1 LLLINR
7 NKTEFAEICLKARMT
22 GKTNKAPGGTMG
34 GSKSRIKIGI
44 FVASV
49 LAMGI
54 FIGATCGGAETPDL
68 GNNASLHGKGIFPAN
83 NPWNQRIDTAP
94 VDPNSNAIISR
105 FSGAGIHPD
114 FGANWGGGPFG
125 IPYVVVAGTQN
136 KVNISPISFADESD
150 SAPYP
155 IPANAPIEGGS
166 QSTGDRHV
174 IVLDRDNWILYELYN
189 AYPNGDGSWRADSA
203 AIFDLNS
210 NHLRPDGWTSADAA
224 GLPILPG
231 LVRYDEVYEQKAIH
245 HAIRFTLQK
254 TRKAYVHPA
263 THFASSLTD
272 QSYPPMGARFRLRAD
287 FNISGFSPANQVIL
301 QAMKTY
307 GLILADNGS
316 NLYISGAPDS
326 RWDDGDLNALK
337 SISAVH
343 FEMIQLGY
351 ASEPSAPADTQ
362 APAPP
367 ENLRIL

>member
-1 LLLINR
+1 
-7 NKTEFAEICLKARMT
+7 
-22 GKTNKAPGGTMG
+22 MG
-34 GSKSRIKIGI
+34 GSKSRIKLGI
-44 FVASV
+44 FIASV
-49 LAMGI
+49 LLMII
-54 FIGATCGGAETPDL
+54 FMGATWGGAETPDL

-83 NPWNQRIDTAP
+83 NPWNQWIDTAP

-125 IPYVVVAGTQN
+125 IPYVVVSGTQN
-136 KVNISPISFADESD
+136 KVNISPISYADESD
-150 SAPYP
+150 SGPYP

-174 IVLDRDNWILYELYN
+174 IVLDRDNWILYEIYN
-189 AYPNGDGSWRADSA
+189 AHPNGDGSWRADSA
-203 AIFDLNS
+203 AKFDLNS

-245 HAIRFTLQK
+245 HAIRFTLQN

-263 THFASSLTD
+263 THYASNLTD
-272 QSYPPMGARFRLRAD
+272 QSYPPMGARFRLKAG

-337 SISAVH
+337 NISAGN

-351 ASEPSAPADTQ
+351 ASEPSAPADNQ

>member
-1 LLLINR
+1 M
-7 NKTEFAEICLKARMT
+7 EE
-22 GKTNKAPGGTMG
+22 
-34 GSKSRIKIGI
+34 SKSRTKLGF

-49 LAMGI
+49 LLMMI
-54 FIGATCGGAETPDL
+54 PIGTGWSRAETPDL
-68 GNNASLHGKGIFPAN
+68 GNNASLHGTGIFLAN

-94 VDPNSNAIISR
+94 GDPNSNAIISR
-105 FSGAGIHPD
+105 FSNVGIHPD

-125 IPYVVVAGTQN
+125 IPYVVVPGTQN
-136 KVNISPISFADESD
+136 KANISPITYSDESD
-150 SAPYP
+150 SGPYP

-189 AYPNGDGSWRADSA
+189 AYPNGDGSWRADA
-203 AIFDLNS
+203 AAKFDLHS

-245 HAIRFTLQK
+245 HAIRFTLQN

-263 THFASSLTD
+263 THYASNLTD
-272 QSYPPMGARFRLRAD
+272 QSYPPMGARFRLKAS
-287 FNISGFSPANQVIL
+287 FNISGYSPANQVIL

-316 NLYISGAPDS
+316 NMYISGAPDS
-326 RWDDGDLNALK
+326 RWNDEDLNALK
-337 SISAVH
+337 NISAGN

-351 ASEPSAPADTQ
+351 ASEPSTPGDTQ
-362 APAPP
+362 APSAPK
-367 ENLRIL
+367 NLRVL